1 VAASISLPAG
11 PLLDAASWAQT
22 PFVVCH
28 LILQLLEVI
37 QHLEARV
44 NTLEARIAAL
54 EAHLQQR
61 SRNSDRPPSSDPPYE
76 KRPAR
81 SGSQGKPGARPG
93 HLGHRQALLEPTAVI
108 EVKPERCPC
117 GQTEFPEMHP
127 YSTHQVIELPE
138 IQMIVRHVVLHE
150 ARCPLCGRVAKAQVP
165 LEAQAGHGPRLTALI
180 GERSGPQRD
189 SRRAVQECCQSV
201 LGVRLSRGAV
211 QRAVDRVSEAI
222 TPHYAAIAAKA
233 RLAPVNFIDETA
245 WYQHGVL
252 AWLWVMVRRDT

>member
-1 VAASISLPAG
+1 MPLPAG
-11 PLLDAASWAQT
+11 PLRDAASWAQT
-22 PFVVCH
+22 PLLVCH
-28 LILQLLEVI
+28 LILQLLEVN
-37 QHLEARV
+37 QHLEARI

-54 EAHLQQR
+54 EARLQQR
-61 SRNSDRPPSSDPPYE
+61 SHTSDRPPSSDPPFE

-81 SGSQGKPGARPG
+81 SGSQGKPGAKPG

-127 YSTHQVIELPE
+127 YYTHQVIELPE

-150 ARCPLCGRVAKAQVP
+150 ARCPQCGRVTKAQVP
-165 LEAQAGHGPRLTALI
+165 SEAQAGYGPRLIALI
-180 GERSGPQRD
+180 GELSGSQRD
-189 SRRAVQECCQSV
+189 SRSAVQEFCQSV

-222 TPHYAAIAAKA
+222 TPHYAAIAEKA
-233 RLAPVNFIDETA
+233 RRATVNYISAATP
-245 WYQHGVL
+245 
-252 AWLWVMVRRDT
+252 